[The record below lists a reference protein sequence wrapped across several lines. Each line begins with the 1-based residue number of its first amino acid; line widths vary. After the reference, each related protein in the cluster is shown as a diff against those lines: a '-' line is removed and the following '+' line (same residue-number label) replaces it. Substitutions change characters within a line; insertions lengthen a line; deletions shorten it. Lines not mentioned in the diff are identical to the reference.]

1 MKCNFDELMVGWLR
15 MYSIQGFLTWQSKL
29 LMKYKHL
36 SQAERYQIYAL
47 MKAGHDQ
54 TQIAKLLYRHKSTIS
69 RELNRNTGY
78 RGIILRFCK
87 VVLTP

>member
-1 MKCNFDELMVGWLR
+1 

-36 SQAERYQIYAL
+36 SQAKSYQIYAP

-54 TQIAKLLYRHKSTIS
+54 TQIDKSLNPHKSTIS
-69 RELNRNTGY
+69 RELIRNTGS
-78 RGIILRFCK
+78 RGCRPKQVCEFW
-87 VVLTP
+87 VFSFFFESF

>member
-1 MKCNFDELMVGWLR
+1 

-54 TQIAKLLYRHKSTIS
+54 TQIAKLLDRHKSTIS
-69 RELNRNTGY
+69 RELIRNTGS
-78 RGIILRFCK
+78 RAIDPNKPVSSRQSVRK
-87 VVLTP
+87 TVAMPQP

>member
-1 MKCNFDELMVGWLR
+1 
-15 MYSIQGFLTWQSKL
+15 MYIIQGFLTWQSML

-54 TQIAKLLYRHKSTIS
+54 IQIAKLLYLHKSIIC
-69 RELNRNTGY
+69 RVLLHNTGSRSY
-78 RGIILRFCK
+78 RSKQACEFSAERRA
-87 VVLTP
+87 

>member
-1 MKCNFDELMVGWLR
+1 

-54 TQIAKLLYRHKSTIS
+54 NQI
-69 RELNRNTGY
+69 
-78 RGIILRFCK
+78 
-87 VVLTP
+87 VVPEKFNFRLEPSGLHWI

>member
-1 MKCNFDELMVGWLR
+1 

-54 TQIAKLLYRHKSTIS
+54 TQIAKLLFSLQQKLS
-69 RELNRNTGY
+69 
-78 RGIILRFCK
+78 
-87 VVLTP
+87 

>member
-1 MKCNFDELMVGWLR
+1 MVGWLR

-54 TQIAKLLYRHKSTIS
+54 TQMAKLLD
-69 RELNRNTGY
+69 
-78 RGIILRFCK
+78 
-87 VVLTP
+87 P